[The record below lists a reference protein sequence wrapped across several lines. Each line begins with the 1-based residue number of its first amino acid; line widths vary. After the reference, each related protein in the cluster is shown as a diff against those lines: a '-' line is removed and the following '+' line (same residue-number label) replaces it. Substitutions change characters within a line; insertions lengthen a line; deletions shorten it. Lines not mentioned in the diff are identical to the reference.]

1 MEAVKSDLI
10 VIGSGP
16 GGYETAA
23 EACHAGLKVT
33 LIEKGHLGGTCLN
46 RGCIPTKVYCHAA
59 ELINSVGQFADYG
72 LLSEK
77 PTLDFARAAAKK
89 DEVVT
94 QLRQGVAL
102 VLDGVN
108 IVEGEAV
115 LVDQSTVKVGETH
128 YVAPNVI
135 IATGS
140 VPSSL
145 PIAGADKA
153 MTSDDLLSMT
163 ELPDSMI
170 IIGGGVIGIE
180 FANILNA
187 FGVKVTVIEYCKEI
201 LPPFDKDIAKRL
213 RTLLTR
219 RGIKFITSAQVTE
232 ITSEGV
238 VYESKGKQA
247 VVDGDKVLMA
257 VGRRAVMPAGTD
269 TVGIETGKRGII
281 VDNNMRTN
289 VDGIYAI
296 GDVNGLCQLAHAATA
311 QGKVAL
317 AAILGKES
325 DVNLGIVPSAVYTTP
340 ELAMTGLTEE
350 AAAGRDIEVL
360 KAMFRSNGKS
370 LTMGETD
377 GLVKLIVDK
386 PSGKI
391 IGCHIIGPHASDL
404 VQEVSTGM
412 TLGLTLDQL
421 KNAIHGHPTLSEILV
436 AVR

>member
-1 MEAVKSDLI
+1 MEQIKSDLI
-10 VIGSGP
+10 IIGSGP

-33 LIEKGHLGGTCLN
+33 LIEKGNLGGTCLN

-59 ELINSVGQFADYG
+59 ELIHSVSQFADYG
-72 LLSEK
+72 LQADK
-77 PTLDFARAAAKK
+77 PSIDFARAAAKK
-89 DEVVT
+89 DEVVN
-94 QLRQGVAL
+94 QLRQGVAM
-102 VLDGVN
+102 VLNGVD
-108 IVEGEAV
+108 IVEGEAE
-115 LVDQSTVKVGETH
+115 LVDKNTVKVNNTL
-128 YVAPNVI
+128 YSAQNII

-140 VPSSL
+140 APSSL
-145 PIAGADKA
+145 PIAGADRA
-153 MTSDDLLSMT
+153 MNSDDLLVMT

-187 FGVKVTVIEYCKEI
+187 FGVNVTVIEYCKEI
-201 LPPFDKDIAKRL
+201 LPPFDKEIAKRL
-213 RTLLTR
+213 RTQLTR

-232 ITSEGV
+232 ITSDGV
-238 VYESKGKQA
+238 VYESKGKTLQ
-247 VVDGDKVLMA
+247 VDGANVLMA
-257 VGRRAVMPAGTD
+257 VGRRAVLPAGTD
-269 TVGIETGKRGII
+269 TVGVETSRRGID
-281 VDNNMRTN
+281 VDGNMRTN
-289 VDGIYAI
+289 IEGIYAI

-317 AAILGKES
+317 AHILGVES
-325 DVNLGIVPSAVYTTP
+325 GVNLSIVPSAVFTTP

-350 AAAGRDIEVL
+350 ASADKDVDVL
-360 KAMFRSNGKS
+360 KAMFRSNGKA

-377 GLVKLIVDK
+377 GLVKMIVEK
-386 PSGKI
+386 PTGKI
-391 IGCHIIGPHASDL
+391 LGCHIMGPHASDI

-436 AVR
+436 SVR